1 MDRVVLNV
9 AMGPHIH
16 DGSRSSHIMHGY
28 LLALIPAVLFGCC
41 RYGMSGIRVLL
52 LAVGSAVIFEWLSRK
67 GMKQDNCLHD
77 SSALVHGL
85 LLGMILP
92 PNTAWWIVVA
102 GALITIII
110 AKQIFGGIGC
120 YPFNPVMIGAA
131 ILMVSWP
138 MRMSPHFS
146 SVNMSLPGK
155 ILEPLSALKTY
166 GPEVSGVFNTWDL
179 AMGHHMSG
187 IGTGSALLLGLGGLY
202 LLVRG
207 FISWRV
213 CISYFAGLYG
223 TAWIFHQVNADSYA
237 DPMFHLLSG
246 LTVFAGVF
254 IISDFTTTPANK
266 IARILYGLIAGI
278 LIVLIRNIG
287 AYPDGTVFAV
297 LILNL
302 FHPLLDR
309 IRKPVMGLDAT
320 ALKLP
325 E

>member
-28 LLALIPAVLFGCC
+28 LLALIPAALFGCY
-41 RYGMSGIRVLL
+41 RYGMPGIRVLL
-52 LAVGSAVIFEWLSRK
+52 LAIGSAVVFEWLSRLS
-67 GMKQDNCLHD
+67 MKRDICLHD

-85 LLGMILP
+85 ILGMILP
-92 PNTAWWIVVA
+92 PNTAWWMVIGGVFV
-102 GALITIII
+102 TIIL

-120 YPFNPVMIGAA
+120 YPFHPVMIGAA
-131 ILMVSWP
+131 LLMVSWP

-146 SVNMSLPGK
+146 TVNMDLPGM

-166 GPEVSGVFNTWDL
+166 GPDITEIFSSRDL
-179 AMGHHMSG
+179 FIGNHMSG
-187 IGTGSALLLGLGGLY
+187 IGTGSTVFLGIGGLY

-207 FISWRV
+207 FIAWRV
-213 CISYFAGLYG
+213 CISYFVGIYG
-223 TAWIFHQVNADSYA
+223 TAWIFHQVNPGSYA
-237 DPMFHLLSG
+237 DPVFHLLSG

-254 IISDFTTTPANK
+254 IISDYTVTPVNK

-278 LIVLIRNIG
+278 LIILIRNIG
-287 AYPDGTVFAV
+287 AYPDGTIFAV

-309 IRKPVMGLDAT
+309 IKKPVMGLDAA